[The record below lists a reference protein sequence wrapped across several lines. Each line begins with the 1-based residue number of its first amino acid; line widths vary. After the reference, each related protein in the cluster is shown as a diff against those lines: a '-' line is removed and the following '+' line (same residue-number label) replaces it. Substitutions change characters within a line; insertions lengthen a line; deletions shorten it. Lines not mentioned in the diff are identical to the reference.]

1 MKKKMMAGLLVAAF
15 GVVGFSATSLAD
27 ETSTIDGR
35 DNGKD
40 TADITINGNLAADNT
55 DPDSGLPEG
64 DPVWVNV
71 TVPTVTSFWNTPTQ
85 AAFQSPNYTIT
96 NNSGRPVTLAT
107 TAFKQNNA
115 GSAALPSDFALN
127 AVLNDTTTVQ
137 LATAGAL
144 AFTPNNNL
152 LTLANKQGKMTAADS
167 AVTDSNK
174 ASYKYTGS
182 ANVSSSLKPQFQLT
196 MKFTPVVWS

>member
-15 GVVGFSATSLAD
+15 GVVGFSGTSLAD

-107 TAFKQNNA
+107 TAFKQND
-115 GSAALPSDFALN
+115 SVTLPNDFSLN
-127 AVLNDTTTVQ
+127 AVLNGTDIK
-137 LATAGAL
+137 LAEAGSL
-144 AFTPNNNL
+144 AFSANDNL
-152 LTLANKQGKMTAADS
+152 MTLANKDGKMTSAAS

-182 ANVSSSLKPQFQLT
+182 ATVSSSLKPQFQLT
-196 MKFTPVVWS
+196 MKFTPVVWN